1 MRSGSTRLAIAA
13 LLGGAIVA
21 PAAAQDYPPAGYSP
35 LLFSHTPSVH
45 VFRLAGT
52 PWVCAADS
60 FCKPV
65 RIEGVSE
72 RDMAAATISPL
83 GFADRRFHLSF
94 QHAGHNRG
102 RPVVLS
108 CLDDRCAKLDERTGD
123 ASFLGTFLVRRGD
136 QVSGRTAILRKLDDR
151 DGRAQILWCAEAGCA
166 ELPVTRDSDTRLAFM
181 GVAKHEGRDRIW
193 LRDRAGA
200 VVACVQPEAD
210 VDDRLDCERTRLA
223 FHDFPQAGAP
233 VATVPPPP
241 APTSAD
247 ADQRALAAAINQAL
261 LADDVLRAEPMI
273 ADAIRR
279 YPGAMATWAPFQ
291 QRLANIKA
299 NQERAARME
308 EARRLIVEARRQ
320 AGFGDFAGA
329 ERLLQEADR
338 VSPGFAETARARTE
352 IAQMRAER
360 GQRYRE
366 RYQYDI
372 AIERALAAY
381 ALWEAEQLISE
392 ALRRFPNDPEI
403 RAHANRLAQIR
414 QQGEW
419 QNRLTRARNAV
430 AEGRRALERRD
441 YGAAERQLALADD
454 LAPGLPEANQL
465 RADLGRARARADA
478 QGEQLRLLMAAIEA
492 AILARRYDDA
502 DRLMNDGARRYPNQP
517 DWDDQRRRLAAARGG
532 DDRQIREQRERRERA
547 IILVNQARQASSQ
560 GDYNRAATLL
570 NEANQLAPNM
580 PEIAVA
586 RADIERQRADRQRYE
601 AEIRAITASI
611 DAAIARKQFTD
622 AERMLADGRR
632 TYPQHSGW
640 DALARR
646 IADAKRAA
654 ETRPPAPPPAPAKP
668 AEATPPA
675 APQPAPPKPPE
686 PKPVDARP
694 PAAKPPEPKPADAK
708 PPAAPP
714 TVKPAETK
722 PAEATPP
729 AASQPA
735 PPQPPAAK
743 PPEPKPADAKPPAAP
758 PAAKPAE
765 TKPAD
770 AKPEGKPDRDDA
782 QVAVRVRGL
791 VAQARAAISRDDL
804 EVAERLV
811 IQAERLDAQSRD
823 VVAVRAE
830 LEAAE
835 RRPGRRKN

>member
-1 MRSGSTRLAIAA
+1 MRSGSTRLAIVV
-13 LLGGAIVA
+13 LLGGAIAA
-21 PAAAQDYPPAGYSP
+21 PAAAQDYPPGGYSP
-35 LLFSHTPSVH
+35 LLFSHTPTVH

-65 RIEGVSE
+65 RIDGVAE

-94 QHAGHNRG
+94 QHASHNKG
-102 RPVVLS
+102 RPVILS
-108 CLDDRCAKLDERTGD
+108 CLDDRCTKLDERTGD
-123 ASFLGTFLVRRGD
+123 ASFLGTFMVRQGD

-181 GVAKHEGRDRIW
+181 GVARHEGRDRIW

-210 VDDRLDCERTRLA
+210 VDDRLDCERTQLA
-223 FHDFPQAGAP
+223 FRDFPQAGAP

-241 APTSAD
+241 APTGAD

-320 AGFGDFAGA
+320 ASFGDFAGA
-329 ERLLQEADR
+329 ERLLQDADR

-366 RYQYDI
+366 RYQYNI
-372 AIERALAAY
+372 AIERALSAY
-381 ALWEAEQLISE
+381 ALWEAEQLIAE
-392 ALRRFPNDPEI
+392 ALQRFPNDPEI
-403 RAHANRLAQIR
+403 RAHANRLNQIR
-414 QQGEW
+414 QQSEW
-419 QNRLTRARNAV
+419 QNRVARARAAV
-430 AEGRRALERRD
+430 AEGRRAMERRD
-441 YGAAERQLALADD
+441 YGTAERQLALADD

-478 QGEQLRLLMAAIEA
+478 QGDQLRLLMAAIEA
-492 AILARRYDDA
+492 AILARRYDEA

-547 IILVNQARQASSQ
+547 TVLVNQARQASSQ
-560 GDYNRAATLL
+560 GDYNRATTLL

-586 RADIERQRADRQRYE
+586 RADIERQRADRQRNE

-611 DAAIARKQFTD
+611 DAAIARNQFAG
-622 AERMLADGRR
+622 AERLLADGRR
-632 TYPQHSGW
+632 SYPQHPGW

-646 IADAKRAA
+646 VADAKRAA
-654 ETRPPAPPPAPAKP
+654 ETRPPPAAPAAPAAPPAPARPADAKPPVAPPPAPPQPAPPKP
-668 AEATPPA
+668 AEAQPPA
-675 APQPAPPKPPE
+675 PPPLAPPKPPE
-686 PKPVDARP
+686 PKPADAQP
-694 PAAKPPEPKPADAK
+694 PAVPAKPADAQQPAAKPPEPKPADAK
-708 PPAAPP
+708 PPTAPP
-714 TVKPAETK
+714 APA
-722 PAEATPP
+722 
-729 AASQPA
+729 
-735 PPQPPAAK
+735 
-743 PPEPKPADAKPPAAP
+743 KPADAKP
-758 PAAKPAE
+758 
-765 TKPAD
+765 D
-770 AKPEGKPDRDDA
+770 GKPDRDDA

-791 VAQARAAISRDDL
+791 VERARAAIGRDDL
-804 EVAERLV
+804 EAAERLV

-823 VVAVRAE
+823 VIAVRAE

-835 RRPGRRKN
+835 RRPDRRRDKN